1 MLRHQPNTP
10 TVRIQHPDVPGG
22 MVINAR
28 DFDPELHQRFGAAA
42 DKGGLE
48 RLTVKQLTAK
58 LEAAGVEIP
67 EGAKKADLIALLAG
81 EAAADEG
88 DEDGA

>member
-1 MLRHQPNTP
+1 MLRHQPNIP

-22 MVINAR
+22 LVINAR
-28 DFDPELHQRFGAAA
+28 DFDPAVHQRFGAAA
-42 DKGGLE
+42 DEGGLD

-67 EGAKKADLIALLAG
+67 EGAKKADLVALLSG
-81 EAAADEG
+81 EAAEDAEDADE
-88 DEDGA
+88 A

>member
-1 MLRHQPNTP
+1 MLRSQPLTP

-28 DFDPELHQRFGAAA
+28 EFDPAVHQRFGAEDDA
-42 DKGGLE
+42 GGLE
-48 RLTVKQLTAK
+48 KLTVKQLTAK

-67 EGAKKADLIALLAG
+67 EGAKKADLIALLS
-81 EAAADEG
+81 G
-88 DEDGA
+88 DAPSDDGDDDGA